1 MTIIKTRYQTRPIRF
16 IELHEHQD
24 WIIKIYS
31 ISIKN
36 EFAPSTHIELAKQQ
50 LNEWLKLSKN
60 YPLTT
65 YRIATLIIHEGK
77 EGCFAILN
85 WWIDDNMLQNH
96 VFVATHE
103 DPDHYKLFSDKGII
117 TCVWELAVIWYER
130 NAWVEHVLKHSD
142 QPNFE
147 AYLNSQLNADV

>member
-1 MTIIKTRYQTRPIRF
+1 MSIIKTQYQTRPIRF
-16 IELHEHQD
+16 IELYQHQD
-24 WIIKIYS
+24 WKIKIYS

-36 EFAPSTHIELAKQQ
+36 ERFSSTHIELAKQQ

-65 YRIATLIIHEGK
+65 YKIATLIIHEGK

-96 VFVATHE
+96 VFVATYKNPNHF
-103 DPDHYKLFSDKGII
+103 KLFSDKGII
-117 TCVWELAVIWYER
+117 TCVWELAVIWFER
-130 NAWVEHVLKHSD
+130 NAWVEHVLKQSG
-142 QPNFE
+142 QPNFD
-147 AYLNSQLNADV
+147 AYLNSQFNADV

>member
-1 MTIIKTRYQTRPIRF
+1 MSIIKTQYQTRPIRF

-31 ISIKN
+31 ICIKN
-36 EFAPSTHIELAKQQ
+36 ERVSSTHIELAKQQ

-65 YRIATLIIHEGK
+65 YQLATLIIHEGK

-96 VFVATHE
+96 VFVATHS
-103 DPDHYKLFSDKGII
+103 DPDHFKLFSDKGII
-117 TCVWELAVIWYER
+117 TCVWELAVIWFER
-130 NAWVEHVLKHSD
+130 NAWVEHVLKHLD
-142 QPNFE
+142 QPNFC
-147 AYLNSQLNADV
+147 ASLNSQLNSDV

>member
-1 MTIIKTRYQTRPIRF
+1 MSIIKTRYQTRPIRF

-24 WIIKIYS
+24 WMIKIYS

-36 EFAPSTHIELAKQQ
+36 ERVPSTHIELAKQQ

-65 YRIATLIIHEGK
+65 YRIATLIIHEGR

-96 VFVATHE
+96 VFVATQD
-103 DPDHYKLFSDKGII
+103 DPLYFKLFSDKGII
-117 TCVWELAVIWYER
+117 TCVWELAVIWFER
-130 NAWVEHVLKHSD
+130 NAWVEHVLKQSD
-142 QPNFE
+142 QPNFD

>member
-1 MTIIKTRYQTRPIRF
+1 MSIIKTRYQTRPIRF
-16 IELHEHQD
+16 IELNEHQD
-24 WIIKIYS
+24 WMIKIYS

-36 EFAPSTHIELAKQQ
+36 ERVSSTHIELAKQQ

-65 YRIATLIIHEGK
+65 YRIATLIIHEGR

-96 VFVATHE
+96 VFVATQD
-103 DPDHYKLFSDKGII
+103 DPLHFKLFSDKRII
-117 TCVWELAVIWYER
+117 TCVWELAVIWFER
-130 NAWVEHVLKHSD
+130 NAWVEHVLKQSD
-142 QPNFE
+142 QPNFD

>member
-1 MTIIKTRYQTRPIRF
+1 MSSIKKGYQTRPIRF

-24 WIIKIYS
+24 WMIKIYS
-31 ISIKN
+31 ISIKS
-36 EFAPSTHIELAKQQ
+36 ERVLSTHIELAKQQ

-65 YRIATLIIHEGK
+65 YRLATLIIHEGR

-96 VFVATHE
+96 VFVAIHE
-103 DPDHYKLFSDKGII
+103 DPDHFKLFSDKGII
-117 TCVWELAVIWYER
+117 TCVWELAVIWFER
-130 NAWVEHVLKHSD
+130 NAWVEHVLKQSD
-142 QPNFE
+142 QPNFD